1 MRVASPRGKNLMGCG
16 IDGGVS
22 DMSIVYVEGME
33 TFTT

>member
-1 MRVASPRGKNLMGCG
+1 MGCG
-16 IDGGVS
+16 IDGGGS